1 MLSKEREP
9 MSIRGRLM
17 LLALAVLVP
26 SVVAS
31 LVAMTY
37 VYRERER
44 SVEGSLLEM
53 SRALALVVD
62 RKIESRKS
70 FLMMLAASPALERNR
85 LDLFAEEL
93 SVAAVLSGA
102 AVFLYGPDGLPV
114 LGSAAF
120 EDAFI
125 PPEAL
130 ERARPGPREN
140 LVSDVYTAPGGVKS
154 YAISRQVTIRGD
166 GGYRL
171 AMIAPINLFQ
181 DVFDALDL
189 PTGWTGTILDRRGI
203 LVGRNRDPHLHVGEA
218 AFGNVMEHLAGGDY
232 AVFVANNREG
242 VSSLHAFSKDPIGW
256 SSLVA
261 IPEADINQ
269 SAVDALRM
277 LAVFA
282 VLLLIGAVFLAVQ
295 VGRSIVAPMRI
306 LTKQAE
312 ALGRNLPLATRTTGL
327 RETDVVSASMRRA
340 GNQLRDARLT
350 MEERVAE
357 AVAESQRSQA
367 ALLQSQKLEALG
379 RLTGGIAHDFNN
391 LLQTLSTG
399 LHLADV
405 LSPDPNAK
413 QALDACKRAVG
424 RAGKLA
430 RQLMAFGRSEVSE
443 ARRID
448 LRDQLLGMK
457 DLLKGALRSITLRLE
472 LAHDLWPVH
481 ADPLQFELALLNL
494 AINAR
499 DATEATG
506 SVLVSAKNITVG
518 EGDDPELA
526 AGDYVKL
533 CFCDDGSGMSREV
546 LEKALDPFF
555 TTKPTGMGS
564 GLGLAQVYGFIKQSK
579 GTVTLDSEV
588 GHGTAITMF
597 LPRSSDDVVPA
608 DGSGDLPAPDPGVAG
623 SGATVLVVEDD
634 VLVRD
639 VLGPALES
647 HGFHVLS
654 AGNADEALQLLA
666 QHRVDIVFSD
676 IVMPGSMNGAKLAE
690 LVRRDHPRVPVV
702 LASGYSEH
710 AGVPADIRILAKP
723 YELSAVV
730 ATLRQA
736 LAAV

>member
-1 MLSKEREP
+1 

-44 SVEGSLLEM
+44 SVERSLLEM

-70 FLMMLAASPALERNR
+70 YLTMLAASPALERNR

-93 SVAAVLSGA
+93 SVAAELSGA
-102 AVFLYGPDGLPV
+102 AVFLYGPDGLPL
-114 LGSAAF
+114 LGSADL
-120 EDAFI
+120 EEAFI

-130 ERARPGPREN
+130 ARATPGPRGN
-140 LVSDVYTAPGGVKS
+140 LVTDVYTAVDGAKS
-154 YAISRQVTIRGD
+154 YAVSRQVGLGGD
-166 GGYRL
+166 SGYQL
-171 AMIAPINLFQ
+171 AMIAPIELFQ
-181 DVFDALDL
+181 NVFVALDL
-189 PTGWTGTILDRRGI
+189 PPGWTGTILDRRGV
-203 LVGRNRDPHLHVGEA
+203 LAGRNRDPHIHVGEA
-218 AFGNVMEHLAGGDY
+218 AFENVMNHIAGSDY
-232 AVFVANNREG
+232 AVFVADNREG

-261 IPEADINQ
+261 IPAAEINQ
-269 SAVDALRM
+269 SAFDALRM
-277 LAVFA
+277 LGVFA
-282 VLLLIGAVFLAVQ
+282 VILLFGAVFLAIQ

-327 RETDVVSASMRRA
+327 RETDVVSASMQQA
-340 GNQLRDARLT
+340 GSQLRDARRT

-357 AVAESQRSQA
+357 AVAESRRSQA

-399 LHLADV
+399 LHLAEV

-430 RQLMAFGRSEVSE
+430 RQLMAFGKSEVSE
-443 ARRID
+443 AKRID
-448 LRDQLLGMK
+448 LRDQLLGME
-457 DLLKGALRSITLRLE
+457 DLLKGALRSITVRLE

-481 ADPLQFELALLNL
+481 ADPLQFELAILNL

-518 EGDDPELA
+518 EGEYPGLS

-533 CFCDDGSGMSREV
+533 CFRDDGAGMSREI

-555 TTKPTGMGS
+555 TTKPPGKGS

-579 GTVTLDSEV
+579 GSVALDSEV
-588 GHGTAITMF
+588 GRGTTITLF
-597 LPRSSDDVVPA
+597 LPRSSDEAVQ
-608 DGSGDLPAPDPGVAG
+608 GEGTGHLPSAEPGVP
-623 SGATVLVVEDD
+623 SSEATVLVVEDD
-634 VLVRD
+634 VLIRD
-639 VLGPALES
+639 VLVPALES
-647 HGFHVLS
+647 HGFRVLS
-654 AGNADEALQLLA
+654 AGNADEALKLLA
-666 QHRVDIVFSD
+666 EHSVDIVFSD
-676 IVMPGSMNGAKLAE
+676 IVMPGCMNGAKLAGV
-690 LVRRDHPRVPVV
+690 VRRDHPGVPVV

-710 AGVPADIRILAKP
+710 AGVPAGTRIMAKP
-723 YELSAVV
+723 YELSAV
-730 ATLRQA
+730 AAMLRQA
-736 LAAV
+736 LGAA